1 MMWPLRT
8 EARNRCIRFV
18 TSRRPV
24 GSIEA
29 GTRTIRPGGI
39 VTGGRVTVGRVTVG
53 GGEEVLLVDGA
64 VVVDDAEDFPP
75 DPPLQAPP
83 TATMA
88 ATHAQKGLQARVGR
102 VDPEVMEAAE
112 SYPDIATRQP
122 QPDLAARVEE
132 LERVVATLAS
142 LRRERSLAERPDP
155 VALTAALHPGGMRST
170 LGAKHRARSGGTIP
184 VRFVLF
190 DPSTSR

>member
-8 EARNRCIRFV
+8 EARNRCIGFV

-24 GSIEA
+24 GSTDR
-29 GTRTIRPGGI
+29 GTSTIRPGGT
-39 VTGGRVTVGRVTVG
+39 VTGGRVTVGGVEAG
-53 GGEEVLLVDGA
+53 GLLVD
-64 VVVDDAEDFPP
+64 VVVDVEEDFPS

-112 SYPDIATRQP
+112 SYPGIATRQP

-132 LERVVATLAS
+132 LERVVATL
-142 LRRERSLAERPDP
+142 
-155 VALTAALHPGGMRST
+155 
-170 LGAKHRARSGGTIP
+170 
-184 VRFVLF
+184 
-190 DPSTSR
+190 